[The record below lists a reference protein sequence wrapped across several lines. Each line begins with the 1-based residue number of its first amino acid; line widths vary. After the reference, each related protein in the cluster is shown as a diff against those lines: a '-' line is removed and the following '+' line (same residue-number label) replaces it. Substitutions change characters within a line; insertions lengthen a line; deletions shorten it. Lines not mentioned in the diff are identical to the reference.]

1 MTYSLSFKKRGIT
14 LSGLTVEL
22 QGKRILAG
30 VDLEIHPGEIV
41 ALLGPSGC
49 GKTTM
54 LRAIAGLQ
62 TPAAGEIVVGGE
74 VMTSVPPYR
83 RNVGMVFQSYALF
96 PHMTVVDNVAFGL
109 KMHGLSPAERD
120 AIVAETLNM
129 LGLAALRDAYPARLS
144 GGQQQRAALARS
156 IATRPSVLLLDEPL
170 SALDKKLK
178 DGMRAELRGLLKKVG
193 ITAIIVTH
201 DQEEALAIAD
211 RVAVMNHGRVVQI
224 GTGEDLYH
232 NPNSRFV
239 ADFVGYMNYLDGPI
253 KRGPGGLVELEV
265 GAEQALKI
273 RADARIPL
281 NGRATIAVRPEA
293 IRPMPASAPVDRDGF
308 NVVSARLIS
317 EEFLGIVTY
326 LRFVD
331 KENRQLLVI
340 QSGQNRTAQLEI
352 DQWHHL
358 VWPVDASNI
367 LPSDDVTEHTD
378 PAA

>member
-22 QGKRILAG
+22 QGKRILTG
-30 VDLEIHPGEIV
+30 IDLEIHPGEIA

-62 TPAAGEIVVGGE
+62 SPSAGEIVVGGE

-96 PHMTVVDNVAFGL
+96 PHMTVVDNIGFGL
-109 KMHGLSPAERD
+109 KMHGLSAAEREG
-120 AIVAETLNM
+120 ILAETLSM
-129 LGLAALRDAYPARLS
+129 LGLTALRAAYPARLS
-144 GGQQQRAALARS
+144 GGQQQRVALARS

-178 DGMRAELRGLLKKVG
+178 DDMRAELRALLKKVG

-211 RVAVMNHGRVVQI
+211 RVAVMNQGRIAQM
-224 GTGEDLYH
+224 GTGSDLYH

-239 ADFVGYMNYLDGPI
+239 ADFVGYMNYLDGSVMGGSSHLLDVKI
-253 KRGPGGLVELEV
+253 GAGRVLKARPGAAVST
-265 GAEQALKI
+265 I
-273 RADARIPL
+273 
-281 NGRATIAVRPEA
+281 GRVAIAIRPEA
-293 IRPMPASAPVDRDGF
+293 IRLMPRSSSVDRDEL
-308 NVVSARLIS
+308 NVLPARLVS
-317 EEFLGIVTY
+317 EEFLGILTY
-326 LRFVD
+326 LRLRD
-331 KENRQLLVI
+331 PEDRELLVI
-340 QSGQNRTAQLEI
+340 RSGQDRTIRLDADEWY
-352 DQWHHL
+352 DL
-358 VWPVDASNI
+358 VWPVEATT
-367 LPSDDVTEHTD
+367 LVPAD
-378 PAA
+378 P